1 MSPLPALVLALLPAA
16 PPDAVSVDRLAIDAL
31 AAWDVPGAAVVI
43 VTPDAI
49 VHLKGYGTR
58 ELGGKPVTA
67 DTVFP
72 LASCTK
78 AFTTAL
84 VARLADQGKLHWD
97 DPVRR
102 HLPDFHLSD
111 PAADALV
118 TLADLGSHRTGVGPH
133 DLLWYR
139 APWSQKE
146 MVRRVTK
153 LPLSRPFRTAMQY
166 QSVMYIALGQAA
178 TKAGGKPWA
187 DLVRESLLDPLGM
200 KGVTLTTTE
209 AAKQPDRAS
218 GHRPGLDGKLAV
230 VPWYEQKEPNPA
242 GSVNASA
249 RDLGPW
255 LRFQLTGGRLGDTQI
270 VSEAALR
277 ETQTPHIVIPMTDE
291 ARAIAPETQQMSYG
305 LAWTI
310 QDYRGHLQVLH
321 AGMIDGFRAH
331 LVLLPKDGYAFAVLA
346 NREGTRMNLALGNAL
361 TDLLLGLP
369 PRDWNKYLLGVLA
382 DEEAEARVQARRMEQ
397 ARQRD
402 PRPAAAPP
410 EKLAGRYVEPAYGT
424 AEIRNGKD
432 GLVWEWGT
440 WKVPMEHYVAD
451 TFRLKAPGNPYLDGR
466 MLQFAIEA
474 GEVKAFR
481 FVGQEFR
488 RK

>member
-1 MSPLPALVLALLPAA
+1 MSPLPALVLTLLPAA
-16 PPDAVSVDRLAIDAL
+16 PPDAAKVDRLVTDAL

-43 VTPDAI
+43 VSPGGVI
-49 VHLKGYGTR
+49 HLKGYGVG

-78 AFTTAL
+78 AFTTAV
-84 VARLADQGKLHWD
+84 VARLVDQGKLHWD
-97 DPVRR
+97 DPVRK
-102 HLPDFHLSD
+102 HLPGFHLSD

-118 TLADLGSHRTGVGPH
+118 SLADLGSHRTGVGAH

-139 APWSQKE
+139 APWSQAE
-146 MVRRVTK
+146 MVRRVGK
-153 LPLSRPFRTAMQY
+153 LPLSRPFRTTMQY
-166 QSVMYIALGQAA
+166 QSVMFIALGQAA
-178 TKAGGKPWA
+178 AKAAGKPWA

-200 KGVTLTTTE
+200 KGVTFTTTD

-218 GHRPGLDGKLAV
+218 GHRPGPDGKLAV

-242 GSVNASA
+242 GSINASA

-255 LRFQLTGGRLGDTQI
+255 LRFQLTGGRLGDSQL

-277 ETQTPHIVIPMTDE
+277 ETQTPHVVIPMTDE

-310 QDYRGHLQVLH
+310 QDYRGHLQILH

-331 LVLLPKDGYAFAVLA
+331 LVLLPKDGYGFAILA

-369 PRDWNKYLLGVLA
+369 PRDWNKYLLGVMA
-382 DEEAEARVQARRMEQ
+382 DEEAEARVQTRRMEQ

-402 PRPAAAPP
+402 PRPPGASP
-410 EKLAGRYVEPAYGT
+410 EKLAGQYEEPAYGT
-424 AEIRNGKD
+424 AVIRNGKD

-466 MLQFAIEA
+466 MLQFVIDA
-474 GEVKAFR
+474 GDVKAFR